1 MWASSC
7 ANEATQMKIN
17 GQEVPPKLSL
27 AIRLQWTLIVG
38 GPPPAPDV
46 LQVLEECN
54 NERMKI
60 LEREVSLC
68 QGFDTPMA
76 YYILSDAYVFMGAK
90 YRREAILYLKKY
102 LDNPAWIPGQEK
114 NRPRYLSLRWHY
126 LGQAYEGE
134 HQFNDAIFAYN
145 QERYLEP
152 DRPAAYVKIADVMRK
167 LNQLTIAIQFL
178 KAAQKTPYYQ
188 FPSFGSGFNTVVDSY
203 LSDLEKK
210 QARGYVYKPRKK

>member
-1 MWASSC
+1 
-7 ANEATQMKIN
+7 MKLG
-17 GQEVPPKLSL
+17 GQEVPAKLWL
-27 AIRLQWTLIVG
+27 AIRLQWTLTVG
-38 GPPPAPDV
+38 GPPPEPDV
-46 LQVLEECN
+46 LQVLEACN
-54 NERMKI
+54 NDRMKI
-60 LEREVSLC
+60 LEKEVSLC

-76 YYILSDAYVFMGAK
+76 YYILSDAYIFMGAK

-102 LDNPAWIPGQEK
+102 LANPAWIPGQEK
-114 NRPRYLSLRWHY
+114 DRTRCLSLRWHY

-134 HQFNDAIFAYN
+134 HLFNDAIFAYN

-167 LNQLTIAIQFL
+167 LNQLSIAIQFL

-210 QARGYVYKPRKK
+210 HARGYVYKPRRKR